1 MRPSRPQARPWAVAP
16 LLLVATALASCGG
29 GASETVDAALLCDD
43 IAVLD
48 ESIQAFEDL
57 VPATASVEDY
67 REAWDTIEDAYQVV
81 VADRDALAEESANS
95 LSEAHDDL
103 SAAIGDLPDDANM
116 ADAAADLQPELEALR
131 TAHDSVTIENECI
144 EL

>member
-103 SAAIGDLPDDANM
+103 STAIGDLPDDANM

>member
-16 LLLVATALASCGG
+16 LLVVATALASCGG

-81 VADRDALAEESANS
+81 VADREALAEESANN

-103 SAAIGDLPDDANM
+103 STAIGDLPDDANM

>member
-1 MRPSRPQARPWAVAP
+1 MRRRRPQSRPWAVAP
-16 LLLVATALASCGG
+16 LRVVALAVASCGG
-29 GASETVDAALLCDD
+29 GAAETVDAALLCDD

-81 VADRDALAEESANS
+81 VADRDALAEQSANS
-95 LSEAHDDL
+95 LAEAHDDL
-103 SAAIGDLPDDANM
+103 STAIGDLPDDANM
-116 ADAAADLQPELEALR
+116 AEAVADLQPEVDALR

>member
-81 VADRDALAEESANS
+81 VADREALAEESANN

-103 SAAIGDLPDDANM
+103 STAIGDLPDDANM

>member
-1 MRPSRPQARPWAVAP
+1 MRPSRPYARPWAIVPLVVVA
-16 LLLVATALASCGG
+16 AALASCGG
-29 GASETVDAALLCDD
+29 SASETVDAALLCDD

-81 VADRDALAEESANS
+81 VADREALAEQSAND
-95 LSEAHDDL
+95 LAEAHDDL
-103 SAAIGDLPDDANM
+103 STAIGDLPDDANM
-116 ADAAADLQPELEALR
+116 TDAVADLQPEIEALR

>member
-1 MRPSRPQARPWAVAP
+1 M
-16 LLLVATALASCGG
+16 ALASCGG
-29 GASETVDAALLCDD
+29 GAAETVDAALLCDD

-57 VPATASVEDY
+57 VPATATVDDY

-81 VADRDALAEESANS
+81 VADRDALAEQSADS
-95 LSEAHDDL
+95 LAEAHDDL
-103 SAAIGDLPDDANM
+103 STAIGDLPDDANM
-116 ADAAADLQPELEALR
+116 AEAVADLQPEIDALR

>member
-1 MRPSRPQARPWAVAP
+1 MRRRRPQSRPWAVAP
-16 LLLVATALASCGG
+16 LLVVALAVASCGG
-29 GASETVDAALLCDD
+29 GAAETVDAALLCDD

-81 VADRDALAEESANS
+81 VADRDALAEQSANS
-95 LSEAHDDL
+95 LAEAHDDL
-103 SAAIGDLPDDANM
+103 STAIGDLPDDANM
-116 ADAAADLQPELEALR
+116 AEAVADLQPEVDALR

>member
-1 MRPSRPQARPWAVAP
+1 MRPSRPYARPWAIVPLVVVA
-16 LLLVATALASCGG
+16 AALASCGG
-29 GASETVDAALLCDD
+29 SASETVDAALLCDD

-81 VADRDALAEESANS
+81 IADREA
-95 LSEAHDDL
+95 LSEANANALSGAHDDL
-103 SAAIGDLPDDANM
+103 ATAID
-116 ADAAADLQPELEALR
+116 
-131 TAHDSVTIENECI
+131 
-144 EL
+144 

>member
-1 MRPSRPQARPWAVAP
+1 MRATRPNARPWV
-16 LLLVATALASCGG
+16 VATLVIAGAAMASCGG
-29 GASETVDAALLCDD
+29 GAAETVDAALLCDD

-48 ESIQAFEDL
+48 ESIQALEDL

-81 VADRDALAEESANS
+81 VADREALAETSANS
-95 LSEAHDDL
+95 LTEAHDDL
-103 SAAIGDLPDDANM
+103 SAAVDDLPDEANM
-116 ADAAADLQPELEALR
+116 ADAIAELQPEIDALR
-131 TAHDSVTIENECI
+131 SAHDSVTIENECI